1 MKKCKKELA
10 LNKINKTIRSLAK
23 KKTAWNRDV
32 TANSADLRRIRDSFE
47 NCTSHFHSLDEMHQ
61 FLEKHKLP

>member
-23 KKTAWNRDV
+23 KKTADE
-32 TANSADLRRIRDSFE
+32 NSCIW
-47 NCTSHFHSLDEMHQ
+47 HGIGM
-61 FLEKHKLP
+61 